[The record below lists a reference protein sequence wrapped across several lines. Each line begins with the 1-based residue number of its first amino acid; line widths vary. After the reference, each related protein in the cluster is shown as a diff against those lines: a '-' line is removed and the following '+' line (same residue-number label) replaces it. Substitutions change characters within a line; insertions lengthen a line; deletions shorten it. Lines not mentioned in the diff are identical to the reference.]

1 MNDLAIDP
9 ITSDLVVSG
18 FDLSVIQGADRVRQ
32 QLDIKL
38 KLFRGEWFLDTEFGT
53 PYFESILGKQITLGG
68 AVAAIKKSILEVN
81 DVQHISSFRYDFD
94 RKERRL
100 NVEFECVTQYGLIRV
115 SL

>member
-9 ITSDLVVSG
+9 ITNDLIISG

-53 PYFESILGKQITLGG
+53 AYLQEILGKQVTLGG
-68 AVAAIKKSILEVN
+68 AVASLKKSILEVN
-81 DVQHISSFRYDFD
+81 DVQHISSFLYDFN

-100 NVEFECVTQYGLIRV
+100 TVNFECVTQFGLIRIKT
-115 SL
+115 